1 LVYKIRYKK
10 SVIKD
15 LKNLDIKDKKRILD
29 KTEEVLSEKPQQCLL
44 LRGRFAGLRKL
55 RIGPYRVIFSIMDE
69 EVWVLRIKHRRN
81 AYK

>member
-1 LVYKIRYKK
+1 MAYKIRFKK

-15 LKNLDIKDKKRILD
+15 LKILDLKDKKRILD
-29 KTEEVLSEKPQQCLL
+29 KTEEVLSENPQKCPL

-55 RIGPYRVIFSIMDE
+55 RIGSYRVIFSIMDK

-81 AYK
+81 VYR